1 MAGEG
6 APFVLL
12 AVSFWPTAAEPRPS
26 MDAET
31 GTAKLPN
38 AARIYHDVNVLKGW
52 ELGAGVAHSPMN
64 QRSYNTL

>member
-1 MAGEG
+1 
-6 APFVLL
+6 
-12 AVSFWPTAAEPRPS
+12 

-52 ELGAGVAHSPMN
+52 ELGAGVALSNEPTIIQYALIIDSHLVPYDM
-64 QRSYNTL
+64 